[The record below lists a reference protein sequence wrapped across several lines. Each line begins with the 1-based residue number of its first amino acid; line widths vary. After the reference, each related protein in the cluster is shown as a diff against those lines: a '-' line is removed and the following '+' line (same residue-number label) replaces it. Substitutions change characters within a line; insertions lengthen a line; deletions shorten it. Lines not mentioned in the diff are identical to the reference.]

1 VIGAFIKIFLM
12 ASGCLFWI
20 ALCMAVWLECRS
32 RRYLTKHPGEWPEP
46 VFRLMLAQ
54 SPGQLEIL
62 YATLR
67 RDAARLGEAIRKC
80 RQGEGLIAIEDM
92 AIRDE
97 INKSLVSSGLMIV
110 EKE

>member
-1 VIGAFIKIFLM
+1 
-12 ASGCLFWI
+12 
-20 ALCMAVWLECRS
+20 
-32 RRYLTKHPGEWPEP
+32 
-46 VFRLMLAQ
+46 
-54 SPGQLEIL
+54 
-62 YATLR
+62 
-67 RDAARLGEAIRKC
+67 LGEAIRKC